1 MTAKKCT
8 KKRDVRAK
16 SLFCLINPFGF
27 LTFSLPLSLLKVPN
41 INVPNI
47 NVPNVNVPT
56 RSALVLTLKIRL
68 FHSLQI

>member
-1 MTAKKCT
+1 MLNKP
-8 KKRDVRAK
+8 
-16 SLFCLINPFGF
+16 IGF
-27 LTFSLPLSLLKVPN
+27 LTFSLPLSLPKVPN

-47 NVPNVNVPT
+47 NVPT